1 MKIFLEA
8 DFSKGNGALRWEGV
22 TNRRITKFIVAIT
35 TVAAAVAFAII
46 HRI

>member
-22 TNRRITKFIVAIT
+22 TNRRITKFVAAIAA
-35 TVAAAVAFAII
+35 VVAAVAYAVF
-46 HRI
+46 HRL